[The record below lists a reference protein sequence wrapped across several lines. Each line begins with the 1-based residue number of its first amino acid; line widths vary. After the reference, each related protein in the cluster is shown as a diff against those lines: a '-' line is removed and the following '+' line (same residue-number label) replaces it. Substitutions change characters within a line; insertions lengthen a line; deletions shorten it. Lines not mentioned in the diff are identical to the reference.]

1 MSRHEQGRSRVL
13 DGMIDVLLPATD
25 AGVALQ
31 LVVVLAAGFTGLVAT
46 RRHRDL
52 RLLVIGATLL
62 LVALMA
68 LRAVH

>member
-1 MSRHEQGRSRVL
+1 M
-13 DGMIDVLLPATD
+13 LLPATD

-31 LVVVLAAGFTGLVAT
+31 FGVVLATGVAGFVVT
-46 RRHRDL
+46 RRNRDA
-52 RLLVIGATLL
+52 RLLVVGVTVL